1 MGIAPFMI
9 SYIVSLIDHLN
20 GSVKGKIVAM
30 LAVALAGGYWAGRVV
45 LVTNSADLM
54 IMMG

>member
-1 MGIAPFMI
+1 MI